1 MHGPVEPPIR
11 RTALN
16 SLHSKNNKTI
26 KDGGISPWH
35 WDHNCRYRPHR
46 MIWTQGLRRT
56 TKRNWLDQSYWED
69 CLVWSGLVWS
79 QIHQKDQG
87 FNNVGPGLLFS
98 WSAMQRIAMLQSFEP
113 LQILMLFK
121 QSLTHWKLINLLS
134 LDGKQEKM
142 ISRLAAR
149 WSETAAQMRLAMLPT
164 PWSSPSIHTLPCIL
178 LPYLG
183 PNCPGPIFLKLTC
196 GNTQR
201 TYPLWLRSVCQ
212 SPLLTNYHSIFG
224 GKFDANSHNLSSQCV
239 TFRPEMI
246 SCVLEGK
253 SKAMREKRLLE
264 LELGYAG
271 NLRHQNGI
279 RIVSSSSSLS
289 TCPYT
294 TKTQSVGEFFN
305 WYPLQKW
312 QLQTS

>member
-98 WSAMQRIAMLQSFEP
+98 WSAMQRICNALQCCRVLSRCKFWCF
-113 LQILMLFK
+113 LSK
-121 QSLTHWKLINLLS
+121 AWLTESWSIYFHWMESK
-134 LDGKQEKM
+134 K
-142 ISRLAAR
+142 R
-149 WSETAAQMRLAMLPT
+149 WSADWLHGDLRQ
-164 PWSSPSIHTLPCIL
+164 L
-178 LPYLG
+178 LKWGLQCY
-183 PNCPGPIFLKLTC
+183 
-196 GNTQR
+196 Q
-201 TYPLWLRSVCQ
+201 PLD
-212 SPLLTNYHSIFG
+212 P
-224 GKFDANSHNLSSQCV
+224 
-239 TFRPEMI
+239 
-246 SCVLEGK
+246 
-253 SKAMREKRLLE
+253 RLL
-264 LELGYAG
+264 
-271 NLRHQNGI
+271 
-279 RIVSSSSSLS
+279 
-289 TCPYT
+289 YT
-294 TKTQSVGEFFN
+294 HFLAYCCLTWDPTVRAQFSWN
-305 WYPLQKW
+305 
-312 QLQTS
+312 